1 MVSYSSTVK
10 VPSMGDAETANHPSR
25 FLSTVIRSPQTSIFL
40 TDSNGVN
47 AEPTVDTTLLVEF
60 LAALG

>member
-1 MVSYSSTVK
+1 
-10 VPSMGDAETANHPSR
+10 MGDAETANHPSR